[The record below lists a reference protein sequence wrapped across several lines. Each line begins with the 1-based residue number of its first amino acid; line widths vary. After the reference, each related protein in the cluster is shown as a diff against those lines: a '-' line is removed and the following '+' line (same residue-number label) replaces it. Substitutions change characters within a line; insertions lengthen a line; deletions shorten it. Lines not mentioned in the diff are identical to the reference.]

1 MSDFAESAF
10 VYDQTFDGLLTCVFD
25 AYQLKTFPTH
35 LLAANEPAPLFCTV
49 VHTVTTDEQKA
60 ERVWTHLER
69 KMSKMALHSL
79 TVSWLADGIDNTD
92 ELIFRYIHKMID
104 AKQSIETNF
113 GDADVLRLAQVYKQ
127 VSYEAHRMLQFVRFQ
142 KTADGIYFAAFEPR
156 HNVLPLTLDH
166 FSDRFSDQQWII
178 YDLQRQ
184 YGYMYDLHDVNRVT
198 FANDT
203 KFGRDGRLDAS
214 IMDADEQL
222 FQSLWRTYYKSIA
235 IESRRNPRK
244 MRQDMPVRYWK
255 HLTEKQ

>member
-1 MSDFAESAF
+1 MSDVAESAF
-10 VYDQTFDGLLTCVFD
+10 VYDKSFDGLLTCVFD
-25 AYQLKTFPTH
+25 SYLLKTRPMR
-35 LLAANEPAPLFCTV
+35 LLAPDEPVPLFCV
-49 VHTVTTDEQKA
+49 VTQTVTTDEHKA
-60 ERVWTHLER
+60 SRVWAHLEK
-69 KMSKMALHSL
+69 KMSNEALHSL
-79 TVSWLADGIDNTD
+79 TVSWLADSISDVD
-92 ELIFRYIHKMID
+92 ELIFRYICKMID
-104 AKQSIETNF
+104 APKTIETNF

-127 VSYEAHRMLQFVRFQ
+127 VCGERLRMLQFLRFQ

-166 FSDRFSDQQWII
+166 FRDRFADQQWII

-198 FANDT
+198 FGADN
-203 KFGRDGRLDAS
+203 KFGSDGNLDKS

-244 MRQDMPVRYWK
+244 MKQDMPVRYWK